1 MDQSLAAAAPLPACA
16 RCRPLQ
22 PSMRVAARGGQ
33 PAGPSIVS
41 HESRRHSAGVI
52 LDPAKAEIVGLKI
65 VPWESFTSLDLH
77 ETATIRRTL
86 RHEFADAAP
95 SRYIPGISSG
105 GELLRNARIVDP
117 R

>member
-1 MDQSLAAAAPLPACA
+1 
-16 RCRPLQ
+16 
-22 PSMRVAARGGQ
+22 MRVAARGGQ
-33 PAGPSIVS
+33 PAGPSIAS

-77 ETATIRRTL
+77 ETATLRRTL